1 VDVAIPHPA
10 EQRRHGYVLTGYVM
24 FCAARGALEIAA
36 AWAVMSGGAP
46 SPVSANALAAFGV
59 LNVVGAAAVWL
70 WSWTGA
76 AMLGAAAAGSLVIA
90 STHGLGLSV
99 FIAALMLAGCLVVAA
114 AVPWRL
120 RCLRCRAAVSRSDA
134 KCPECGQPFV

>member
-10 EQRRHGYVLTGYVM
+10 EQRSHGYVMTGYLV

-36 AWAVMSGGAP
+36 AWSVMSGGAQ
-46 SPVSANALAAFGV
+46 SPVSAHALAVLGV
-59 LNVVGAAAVWL
+59 LNIAGAAAVWL

-76 AMLGAAAAGSLVIA
+76 AALAASAAGSLVLA
-90 STHGLGLSV
+90 SSHGLGLSV
-99 FIAALMLAGCLVVAA
+99 FIAALMLAACLVVAA
-114 AVPWRL
+114 TVPWRL
-120 RCLRCRAAVSRSDA
+120 RCLRCRATVSRTDA